1 MSNRSRWCHPY
12 RLSDPLGRFLL
23 ANQGGERVEAEVTR
37 DSGPGK
43 MRLGSRAWSPQSRRR
58 GLSTDPVGTLIPV
71 KAPLALHYTGRRQN
85 PRSRWKRLERTVRN
99 VVPPAPLRTLF
110 SPLHSRGE
118 KKWSGIWG
126 GSIGPQKKRGR
137 INGSNCISQHA
148 MHHASYEINSRIIDA
163 VIHSVYPAS
172 SKESRPNAMPY
183 ARPGW
188 NS

>member
-1 MSNRSRWCHPY
+1 M
-12 RLSDPLGRFLL
+12 LFLL
-23 ANQGGERVEAEVTR
+23 PP
-37 DSGPGK
+37 SGP
-43 MRLGSRAWSPQSRRR
+43 SFP
-58 GLSTDPVGTLIPV
+58 LSIVAE
-71 KAPLALHYTGRRQN
+71 K
-85 PRSRWKRLERTVRN
+85 
-99 VVPPAPLRTLF
+99 
-110 SPLHSRGE
+110 